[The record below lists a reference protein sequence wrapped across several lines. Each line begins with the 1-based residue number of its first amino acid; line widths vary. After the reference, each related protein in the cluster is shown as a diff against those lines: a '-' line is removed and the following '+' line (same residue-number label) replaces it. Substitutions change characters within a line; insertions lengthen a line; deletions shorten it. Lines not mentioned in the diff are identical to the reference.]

1 MKLKY
6 FLISVI
12 VVLLVSCTHMP
23 MYAQLV
29 VADPG
34 SLSQRIT
41 LFLEELAEAM
51 NSRYTLEEQKDK
63 TTELVEQNKESLEK
77 LRKISNYIQTA
88 LVVQEIAEES
98 NEVIEKIRNIN
109 EQFSKLDKL
118 TKEEVYNVLN
128 FSMDLSK
135 QVLEKV
141 SESKKMSKNGQKSGE
156 MTDYERLQVLNDI
169 KAEIVKIK
177 KNLTE
182 IEKRFKSKNSYET
195 FTQQARAYTREALF
209 MAFETTNETDGIKK
223 SNTKSSTKT
232 TTKSSSAKS
241 TSSKKTK

>member
-12 VVLLVSCTHMP
+12 VVLLVSCTPMP

-209 MAFETTNETDGIKK
+209 MAFEATNETDGIKK

>member
-12 VVLLVSCTHMP
+12 VVLLVSCTPMP

-195 FTQQARAYTREALF
+195 FTQQARAYTR
-209 MAFETTNETDGIKK
+209 
-223 SNTKSSTKT
+223 
-232 TTKSSSAKS
+232 
-241 TSSKKTK
+241 

>member
-1 MKLKY
+1 MRLKY

-12 VVLLVSCTHMP
+12 VVLLVSCTPMP
-23 MYAQLV
+23 MYAQWMV
-29 VADPG
+29 TDPG
-34 SLSQRIT
+34 SITQRLT

-51 NSRYTLEEQKDK
+51 QERYSIEQQTDNTSELVQQNK
-63 TTELVEQNKESLEK
+63 TTLEK
-77 LRKISNYIQTA
+77 LQKISNYIQTA

-98 NEVIEKIRNIN
+98 EEVIDKIKDIKD
-109 EQFSKLDKL
+109 QFSKLDKL
-118 TKEEVYNVLN
+118 TKEEIYNVLN
-128 FSMDLSK
+128 FSMDMSK

-156 MTDYERLQVLNDI
+156 MTDYERLQVLKDI
-169 KAEIVKIK
+169 KEEIVKIK

-209 MAFETTNETDGIKK
+209 MAFEATNDTEGIKK
-223 SNTKSSTKT
+223 TAK
-232 TTKSSSAKS
+232 KSSSK
-241 TSSKKTK
+241 TSKKTK

>member
-12 VVLLVSCTHMP
+12 VVLLVSCTPMP

-98 NEVIEKIRNIN
+98 NEVIEKILNIN

>member
-12 VVLLVSCTHMP
+12 VVLLVSCTPMP

>member
-12 VVLLVSCTHMP
+12 VVLLVSCTPMP

-209 MAFETTNETDGIKK
+209 MAFDATNDTEGIKK
-223 SNTKSSTKT
+223 TDKK
-232 TTKSSSAKS
+232 
-241 TSSKKTK
+241 SSKKTK